1 MFSKEFINK
10 MIKLNKI
17 YSCKFDEPS
26 NIITSNTFEIK
37 LTKKD
42 LDEKFNLSFMDP
54 IIKDWIEYNIKYKS
68 IIETTDYILL
78 IYSTNKTININD
90 LVKIVNRC
98 YYGTKEYFN
107 ISKSKSK
114 FFLNLTYFMTPLKKQ
129 FTNLNEITRFN
140 INNGQYDLIK
150 NEITIWRIEEF
161 AKVLIHELIHF
172 FKINI
177 KIKLINFNLII
188 KEDYIENE
196 YELYTELNT
205 WLLYQILFGLN
216 LEKELEYSM
225 TLAIKILKMFRKGDE
240 FHIKTNSNLLMYYVY
255 KAFILNNIK
264 ELDISMNTFN
274 INMDINKFNEISNS
288 IKLPK
293 LNESLRFMV
302 GTLINLDYK

>member
-1 MFSKEFINK
+1 LEDALEFRAEEIGLSGSAGLLSKVSAMSKQISV
-10 MIKLNKI
+10 
-17 YSCKFDEPS
+17 Y
-26 NIITSNTFEIK
+26 
-37 LTKKD
+37 KKD

-54 IIKDWIEYNIKYKS
+54 IIKDWIEHNIKYKS
-68 IIETTDYILL
+68 IIETIDYKLT
-78 IYSTNKTININD
+78 IYSSSTNIND
-90 LVKIVNRC
+90 LVKTVNRC
-98 YYGTKEYFN
+98 YYGTINYFN
-107 ISKSKSK
+107 ISKSKSEI
-114 FFLNLTYFMTPLKKQ
+114 FLNLTYFMTPFQKK
-129 FTNLNEITRFN
+129 FTSLNEITRFN

-161 AKVLIHELIHF
+161 PKVLIHELIHF

-274 INMDINKFNEISNS
+274 INIDIIKFNEISKN
-288 IKLPK
+288 INLPK
-293 LNESLRFMV
+293 VNDSLTFML
-302 GTLINLDYK
+302 GYSY

>member
-10 MIKLNKI
+10 VIKLNKI
-17 YSCKFDEPS
+17 YSCEFDEPS
-26 NIITSNTFEIK
+26 NIITSNVFEIK
-37 LTKKD
+37 LSKKD
-42 LDEKFNLSFMDP
+42 LDKKFNLSFMDP
-54 IIKDWIEYNIKYKS
+54 IIKDWIEHNIKYKS
-68 IIETTDYILL
+68 IIETIDYKLT
-78 IYSTNKTININD
+78 IYSTNISINTND
-90 LVKIVNRC
+90 LVKTVNRC
-98 YYGTKEYFN
+98 YYGTINYFN
-107 ISKSKSK
+107 ISKSN
-114 FFLNLTYFMTPLKKQ
+114 FFLNLTYFMTPFQKK
-129 FTNLNEITRFN
+129 FTSLNEITRFN

-161 AKVLIHELIHF
+161 PKVLIHELIHF

-225 TLAIKILKMFRKGDE
+225 ILAIKILKMFRKGDE

-274 INMDINKFNEISNS
+274 INIDIIKFNEISKN
-288 IKLPK
+288 INLPK
-293 LNESLRFMV
+293 VNESLTFML
-302 GTLINLDYK
+302 GYSY

>member
-1 MFSKEFINK
+1 MFSKEFVDK

-17 YSCKFDEPS
+17 YSCEFDEPS
-26 NIITSNTFEIK
+26 NIITSNIVEIK
-37 LTKKD
+37 LSKKD

-54 IIKDWIEYNIKYKS
+54 IIKDWIEHNIKYKS
-68 IIETTDYILL
+68 IIETIDYKLT
-78 IYSTNKTININD
+78 IYSSSTNIND
-90 LVKIVNRC
+90 LVKTVNRC
-98 YYGTKEYFN
+98 YYGTINYFN
-107 ISKSKSK
+107 ISKSKSEM
-114 FFLNLTYFMTPLKKQ
+114 FLNLTYFMTPFQKK
-129 FTNLNEITRFN
+129 FTSLNEITRFN

-161 AKVLIHELIHF
+161 PKVLIHELIHF

-274 INMDINKFNEISNS
+274 INIDIIKFNEISKN
-288 IKLPK
+288 INLPK
-293 LNESLRFMV
+293 VNESLTFML
-302 GTLINLDYK
+302 GYSY

>member
-10 MIKLNKI
+10 VIKLNKI
-17 YSCKFDEPS
+17 YSCEFDEPN
-26 NIITSNTFEIK
+26 NIITSNIVEIK
-37 LTKKD
+37 LSKKD

-54 IIKDWIEYNIKYKS
+54 IIKDWIEHNIKYKL
-68 IIETTDYILL
+68 IIETIDYKLT
-78 IYSTNKTININD
+78 IYSTNISTSIND

-98 YYGTKEYFN
+98 YYGTINYFN
-107 ISKSKSK
+107 ISKSN
-114 FFLNLTYFMTPLKKQ
+114 FFLNLTYFMTPFQKK
-129 FTNLNEITRFN
+129 FTSLDEITRFN
-140 INNGQYDLIK
+140 INNGQYDLTK

-161 AKVLIHELIHF
+161 PKVLIHELIHF

-225 TLAIKILKMFRKGDE
+225 ILAIKILKMFRKGDE

-274 INMDINKFNEISNS
+274 IDMDINKFNEISRNV
-288 IKLPK
+288 KLPK
-293 LNESLRFMV
+293 LNDSLLFMV
-302 GTLINLDYK
+302 GAVHN